1 MSTISSVS
9 GSSAYAYQGMETSS
23 ARRRPDPS
31 QMASDLF
38 DKLDSEGKG
47 YIEAADLQ
55 NALSGLQSGSS
66 TGSSDDAS
74 ELFSALD
81 SDGDGKLTKQEM
93 SDSLTKLAD
102 QMDAQF
108 QQSRMNQAIG
118 EAGGNRP
125 PPPPPGGGG
134 DEGLSKDQLS
144 SMASSVEDQSSTQ
157 ASDLNSLV
165 QNFDAADT
173 DKDGKVTF
181 KEAMAYKEAQA
192 AKSGTSSDGATTA
205 SSSSGVGGTDSNAA
219 LMHRLMQLAQAY
231 GLGKPEDGSG
241 SSTRS
246 IATA

>member
-1 MSTISSVS
+1 MSTISGVS
-9 GSSAYAYQGMETSS
+9 GSSAYAYQGLESS
-23 ARRRPDPS
+23 NTRRRPDPS

-38 DKLDSEGKG
+38 DKLDSGGKG

-55 NALSGLQSGSS
+55 SALSGLQNGSS
-66 TGSSDDAS
+66 TGSANDDADK
-74 ELFSALD
+74 LFSALG

-108 QQSRMNQAIG
+108 QQSRMSQAIG

-134 DEGLSKDQLS
+134 GDDKGMTKDQLS
-144 SMASSVEDQSSTQ
+144 SMASGVEDQSSSQ
-157 ASDLNSLV
+157 ASDLNALV

-173 DKDGKVTF
+173 DKDGKVSF

-192 AKSGTSSDGATTA
+192 AKSGTSSDGSSTSSA
-205 SSSSGVGGTDSNAA
+205 SGSDSNAT

-231 GLGKPEDGSG
+231 GIGKPEEGSG
-241 SSTRS
+241 TRA
-246 IATA
+246 ITTA

>member
-9 GSSAYAYQGMETSS
+9 GSSAYAYQVESS
-23 ARRRPDPS
+23 STRRRPDPS

-38 DKLDSEGKG
+38 DKLDSDGKG

-55 NALSGLQSGSS
+55 NALSGLQSGSG
-66 TGSSDDAS
+66 TGASDDAS

-108 QQSRMNQAIG
+108 QQSRMSQAIG

-134 DEGLSKDQLS
+134 EDEGMTKDQLS
-144 SMASSVEDQSSTQ
+144 SMASSIKDQSSSQ

-173 DKDGKVTF
+173 DQDGKVSF
-181 KEAMAYKEAQA
+181 KEAMAYKDAQA
-192 AKSGTSSDGATTA
+192 AKSGTSTDGSSTA
-205 SSSSGVGGTDSNAA
+205 SASGTDSNAA

-231 GLGKPEDGSG
+231 GIGRPEDGSG
-241 SSTRS
+241 SSSRQIT
-246 IATA
+246 TA